1 MSSRSVLADAIA
13 RIATTEGCTR
23 TGIPRLSLF
32 RTHNPTE
39 PMHVVHNP
47 AVAII
52 AQGAKQVML
61 GDETFNYDADTYL
74 VVSVDLPMTGRVTRA
89 SKDEPY
95 LCLKLELDPA
105 MLGAL
110 IVESGAGDP
119 ASRRDGPGLIL
130 SRTSAGVIEAA
141 TRLVRLAETPEDIPV
156 LAPLMERELLYR
168 LLRGEQGARLAQ
180 IAFAESRLNQV
191 NRAIGLIKKR
201 FREPIRIDDVAAE
214 ARMSPSALHLHFKA
228 VTAMSPLQFQ
238 KQLRLQEARALML
251 SGRTDAAGASHQV
264 GYESA
269 SQFSREYARLFGA
282 PPMTDVS
289 RLRNGEEAVSLTVS

>member
-1 MSSRSVLADAIA
+1 MKAPSALAEAIA
-13 RIATTEGCTR
+13 RNAKTEGCT
-23 TGIPRLSLF
+23 TTLIPRVSLY
-32 RTHNPTE
+32 RSDKPTD
-39 PMHVVHNP
+39 PVHAVHNP

-52 AQGAKQVML
+52 AQGAKRVML
-61 GDETFNYDADTYL
+61 GEDTFDYDADTYL
-74 VVSVDLPMTGRVTRA
+74 VVSVDLPMVGRVTRA
-89 SKDEPY
+89 SREEPY

-130 SRTSAGVIEAA
+130 SRTSPGVIEAA
-141 TRLVRLAETPEDIPV
+141 TRLVRLLETPEDIPV
-156 LAPLMERELLYR
+156 LAPMMERELLYR

-191 NRAIGLIKKR
+191 NRAIGLIKKN
-201 FREPIRIDDVAAE
+201 FRQTIRIDDVAAE
-214 ARMSPSALHLHFKA
+214 ARMSTSALHLHFKA

-238 KQLRLQEARALML
+238 KQLRLQEARTLML
-251 SGRTDAAGASHQV
+251 TGRADAAGASHQV

-282 PPMTDVS
+282 PPMTDVA
-289 RLRNGEEAVSLTVS
+289 RLREGEGVERLGV